1 MPALPVYLD
10 RDGVI
15 NRNCADYIR
24 SLDEWTP
31 LEGSLEAMAALSAA
45 GHPLVVVTNQSAVAR
60 GYTTV
65 AEVEAIHREL
75 RRRAGLAGAV
85 VSGIY
90 YCPHHP
96 DDGCGCRKPATGLI
110 ERARRELRLPPG
122 GWMVGDA
129 SSDVE
134 LGRNA
139 GLRTVLV
146 MTGRGA
152 DQLARMRAGGGPLPD
167 DVCRDLAEAA
177 SLILEDQR
185 KQ

>member
-1 MPALPVYLD
+1 VTSLPVYLD

-24 SLDEWTP
+24 SIEEWIP
-31 LEGSLEAMAALSAA
+31 LEGSLEAMAALSSA

-60 GYTTV
+60 GYTDV

-75 RRRAGLAGAV
+75 LESAGRAGAV

-110 ERARRELRLPPG
+110 DRARRELGLPPG

-129 SSDVE
+129 SSDIE

-139 GLRTVLV
+139 ELRTILVL
-146 MTGRGA
+146 TGRGA
-152 DQLARMRAGGGPLPD
+152 DTLARMERDGGPLPD
-167 DVCRDLAEAA
+167 AVCRDLSEAA
-177 SLILEDQR
+177 VLILRGQR
-185 KQ
+185 